1 MALPNAQPRVL
12 ETLSAYQQ
20 GGEAMSNH
28 ASEGAT
34 TRLTDSAARSV
45 QEGRL
50 DRERAASM
58 AEEGGA
64 SAAIMETRDEL
75 ATLKRDFERQRVWRT
90 RWLWGAVAL
99 GCALFAGTLVLR
111 STRS

>member
-1 MALPNAQPRVL
+1 VQLRVL
-12 ETLSAYQQ
+12 ETISAYQQ

-28 ASEGAT
+28 APEAT
-34 TRLTDSAARSV
+34 PTRVTDSAARSV

-75 ATLKRDFERQRVWRT
+75 AMLKQDFERQRAWR
-90 RWLWGAVAL
+90 RRSLWGAIAL
-99 GCALFAGTLVLR
+99 GCALFAGTLLLR

>member
-1 MALPNAQPRVL
+1 
-12 ETLSAYQQ
+12 
-20 GGEAMSNH
+20 MSNH
-28 ASEGAT
+28 APEIAT
-34 TRLTDSAARSV
+34 TRLGDPATRGVPD
-45 QEGRL
+45 GRL

-58 AEEGGA
+58 ADEGGV
-64 SAAIMETRDEL
+64 SGAIMETREEL
-75 ATLKRDFERQRVWRT
+75 ALLQRDFDQQRAWRT